1 MSLQNNIP
9 KINSDEYWKQMD
21 NLFAEDEKKKLIE
34 SIKKS
39 DTEKFYNF
47 TAMMRITNTLK
58 RVKVQ
63 EKK

>member
-1 MSLQNNIP
+1 
-9 KINSDEYWKQMD
+9 MD
-21 NLFAEDEKKKLIE
+21 NLFAGDEKKKLIE

>member
-1 MSLQNNIP
+1 MSLPNNIP

-21 NLFAEDEKKKLIE
+21 HLFAAAEQKNLIE

-39 DTEKFYNF
+39 DTEKFYDF

-58 RVKVQ
+58 RVKVL